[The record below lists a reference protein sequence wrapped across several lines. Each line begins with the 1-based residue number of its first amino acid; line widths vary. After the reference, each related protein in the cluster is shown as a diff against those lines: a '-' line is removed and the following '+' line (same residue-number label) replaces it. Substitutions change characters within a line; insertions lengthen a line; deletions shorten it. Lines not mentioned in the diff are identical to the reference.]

1 MLCSLTVMFQATCE
15 YLLLNMMPWFVCCLS
30 QLSNHCFTA
39 HKQIMKSEIM
49 RINHEQQ
56 AMKEKIKVTLL
67 LNFIFLS
74 CYSSFRVK
82 ILLTT
87 LQ

>member
-1 MLCSLTVMFQATCE
+1 MFQATCE
-15 YLLLNMMPWFVCCLS
+15 YLLLNTMLWFVYMLFAP
-30 QLSNHCFTA
+30 LSNPCFTA

-67 LNFIFLS
+67 LNSIFSS
-74 CYSSFRVK
+74 CYSTLRVK

>member
-1 MLCSLTVMFQATCE
+1 MLFAS
-15 YLLLNMMPWFVCCLS
+15 
-30 QLSNHCFTA
+30 LSNPCFTA
-39 HKQIMKSEIM
+39 RKQIMKSEIM

-67 LNFIFLS
+67 LNSIFSS
-74 CYSSFRVK
+74 CYTSLRVK